1 MFGYKIDHFSQTFN
15 VVYDLKESASQIT
28 SIPPFNSKTTLSFT
42 NGVGLRFDLI
52 KLLAGFSEDEK
63 DVINKTKEWLLDEK
77 HEIKEELSDEST
89 NEDPMKLQDKN
100 IRMKARLSVP
110 LDKERSIIL

>member
-15 VVYDLKESASQIT
+15 VVYDLKESTSQIT

-77 HEIKEELSDEST
+77 HEIIEEQSEESS
-89 NEDPMKLQDKN
+89 NDDPTKKQVKN
-100 IRMKARLSVP
+100 LRMKAKLSVP
-110 LDKERSIIL
+110 LD